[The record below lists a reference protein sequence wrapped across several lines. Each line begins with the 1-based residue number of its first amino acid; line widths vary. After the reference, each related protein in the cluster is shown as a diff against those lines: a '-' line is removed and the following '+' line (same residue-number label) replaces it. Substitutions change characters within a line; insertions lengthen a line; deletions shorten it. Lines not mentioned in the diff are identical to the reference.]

1 MSFEAAVHAKAIQLD
16 KLALEMCAA
25 AGSGHP
31 TTALSLGHI
40 ATVLMYHAMRWTPD
54 TPDHPLSDR
63 LVLSEGHACPIIYA
77 ACADLGVLIG
87 KEPGQRRPMTR
98 DDAMSLRKAESP
110 IDGHPNPAEGF
121 PFFDAATGS
130 LGMGLS
136 IAAGIA
142 IGARQD
148 EIGRRVFCII
158 GDGESRE
165 GQIWEACDFI
175 IDHALASV
183 LPIFNC
189 NAYGQS
195 DKVSPQQSP
204 KSIAKK
210 LEAFGFTVRSIDG
223 HDPEALRA
231 VCDEF
236 AKRSAGAEPMAVV
249 ATTVKGWGAPSVQG
263 GGWHGKP
270 AIGAKLTK
278 ALEELDATGVRL
290 TSALASGESLRI
302 FPPTGSLPALPAP
315 RDIPS
320 FTAAMKSYDMA
331 STLTTGK
338 FATRKA
344 AGLALRAIGH
354 SDPDVVVLDA
364 DVKNST
370 FTEWFSLDKELSD
383 RFIECRIA
391 EQNMISA
398 ACGLSAAGKI
408 PFCATFSKFV
418 TRAYDQIEMAV
429 NSGANLKILGSHS
442 GISLA
447 SDGPSQMSLPDV
459 AWFRAFTRM
468 RDHRGSPGFYI
479 LQPADAF
486 AAYGLTLAMAEH
498 DGCCYMRTAR
508 PDVEFIYDDKTIF
521 NLGKFEVLTK
531 GRDLLIITAGY
542 MVHECNKAV
551 ELLDK
556 LGVDAT
562 LVDLYSLPFDQDAL
576 LDVANDNGGNI
587 LTVEDNYAGGIGSAI
602 ADALTESGDGFTLAQ
617 MFVER
622 IPKSARDEEGVLR
635 MCGLHH
641 TAIAARAAS
650 ICGVGV

>member
-16 KLALEMCAA
+16 KLSLEMCAA

-31 TTALSLGHI
+31 TTAMSLGHLV
-40 ATVLMYHAMRWTPD
+40 TVLMYHAMRWSPEAPD
-54 TPDHPLSDR
+54 DPISDR
-63 LVLSEGHACPIIYA
+63 LVLSEGHGCPIVYA

-87 KEPGQRRPMTR
+87 KDPAARRPMTR
-98 DDAMSLRKAESP
+98 EDAMNLRKAESP
-110 IDGHPNPAEGF
+110 VDGHPNPMEGF

-136 IAAGIA
+136 IAAGLA
-142 IGARQD
+142 LGSRQD
-148 EIGRRVFCII
+148 GLARRVYCII

-165 GQIWEACDFI
+165 GQVWEACDFI
-175 IDHALASV
+175 VDHALTDV

-195 DKVSPQQSP
+195 DKVSSQQSP
-204 KSIAKK
+204 QTIARK
-210 LEAFGFTVRSIDG
+210 LESFGFKVRSIDG
-223 HDPEALRA
+223 HDPEAIRSAL
-231 VCDEF
+231 DEF
-236 AKRSAGAEPMAVV
+236 AQRGKGTPPMAVV

-270 AIGAKLTK
+270 ATGAKLQK
-278 ALEELDATGVRL
+278 ALEELDASRVKL
-290 TSALASGESLRI
+290 TSALAGDENLRI
-302 FPPTGSLPALPAP
+302 FPPAGELPARPEAE
-315 RDIPS
+315 DVPS
-320 FTAAMKSYDMA
+320 FSAAMKAYDMS
-331 STLTTGK
+331 STLATGRL
-338 FATRKA
+338 ATRKA
-344 AGLALRAIGH
+344 AGLALRALGH
-354 SDPDVVVLDA
+354 ANTDVVVLDA

-370 FTEWFSLDKELSD
+370 FTEWFSLDKDLAD
-383 RFIECRIA
+383 RFVECRIA

-447 SDGPSQMSLPDV
+447 ADGPSQMSLPDV
-459 AWFRAFTRM
+459 SWFRAFTRM
-468 RDHRGSPGFYI
+468 RDHRGAPGFYI
-479 LQPADAF
+479 LQPADAY

-498 DGCCYMRTAR
+498 HGACYMRTAR

-521 NLGKFEVLTK
+521 NLGKLEVLTK
-531 GRDLLIITAGY
+531 GRDLLIVSAGF
-542 MVHECNKAV
+542 MIHECNKAI

-556 LGVDAT
+556 QGVDAT
-562 LVDLYSLPFDQDAL
+562 LVDLYSIPFDQEAL
-576 LDVANDNGGNI
+576 LDLANDNGGNI
-587 LTVEDNYAGGIGSAI
+587 LTVEDNYGGGIGSAV

-617 MFVER
+617 MFVSR
-622 IPKSARDEEGVLR
+622 IPKSARDEEGILA

-641 TAIAARAAS
+641 TAIAARAAA

>member
-1 MSFEAAVHAKAIQLD
+1 VSFEAAVHAKAIQLD
-16 KLALEMCAA
+16 KLSLDMCAA

-31 TTALSLGHI
+31 TTAMSLGHLV
-40 ATVLMYHAMRWTPD
+40 TVLMYHSMRWAPEAPD
-54 TPDHPLSDR
+54 DPLSDR
-63 LVLSEGHACPIIYA
+63 LVLSEGHGCPIVYA
-77 ACADLGVLIG
+77 ACADLGVHIG
-87 KEPGQRRPMTR
+87 KEPEQRRPMTR
-98 DDAMSLRKAESP
+98 DDAMNLRKAESP

-136 IAAGIA
+136 IAAGLAIA
-142 IGARQD
+142 AHQD
-148 EIGRRVFCII
+148 GLDRRIFCII

-165 GQIWEACDFI
+165 GQVWEACDFI
-175 IDHALASV
+175 VDHELANV

-195 DKVSPQQSP
+195 DKVSSQQSAQ
-204 KSIAKK
+204 SLARK
-210 LEAFGFTVRSIDG
+210 LEAFGFTVKSIDG
-223 HDPEALRA
+223 HDPEQIRA
-231 VCDEF
+231 AFDEF
-236 AKRSAGAEPMAVV
+236 AKKSKGSAPMAVV

-270 AIGAKLTK
+270 ATGPKLQK
-278 ALEELDATGVRL
+278 ALEELDAARVKL
-290 TSALASGESLRI
+290 TSALAGDDNLRI
-302 FPPTGSLPALPAP
+302 FPPAGEVPHRPEPADAP
-315 RDIPS
+315 T
-320 FTAAMKSYDMA
+320 FAAAMKSYDMA
-331 STLTTGK
+331 STFATGK

-344 AGLALRAIGH
+344 AGLALRALGH
-354 SDPDVVVLDA
+354 TNSEIVVLDA

-370 FTEWFSLDKELSD
+370 FTEWFAIDKDLSN
-383 RFIECRIA
+383 RFVECRIA
-391 EQNMISA
+391 EQNMMSV

-429 NSGANLKILGSHS
+429 NSGANIKILGSHS

-447 SDGPSQMSLPDV
+447 ADGPSQMSLPDV
-459 AWFRAFTRM
+459 AWFRAFSRM
-468 RDHRGSPGFYI
+468 RDHRGGPGFYL

-498 DGCCYMRTAR
+498 HGACYMRTAR
-508 PDVEFIYDDKTIF
+508 PDVEFIYDDKTVF
-521 NLGKFEVLTK
+521 NLGKFELLTK
-531 GRDLLIITAGY
+531 GRDLLIISAGF
-542 MVHECNKAV
+542 MIHECNKAI

-556 LGVDAT
+556 QGIDAT
-562 LVDLYSLPFDQDAL
+562 LVDLYSIPFDQDAL
-576 LDVANDNGGNI
+576 LDLANENGGNI
-587 LTVEDNYAGGIGSAI
+587 LTVEDNYAGGLGSAV
-602 ADALTESGDGFTLAQ
+602 ADALTEAGDGFTLAQ

-622 IPKSARDEEGVLR
+622 IPKSARDEDGVLR

-641 TAIAARAAS
+641 SQIAARAAA

>member
-16 KLALEMCAA
+16 KLSLEMCAA

-31 TTALSLGHI
+31 TTAMSLGHLV
-40 ATVLMYHAMRWTPD
+40 TVLMYHAMRWSPD
-54 TPDHPLSDR
+54 APDHPLSDR

-77 ACADLGVLIG
+77 AGADLGVVIG
-87 KEPGQRRPMTR
+87 KGAQRRHMTR
-98 DDAMSLRKAESP
+98 DDAMSLRMADSP

-136 IAAGIA
+136 IAAGIGIA
-142 IGARQD
+142 AHHDGLD
-148 EIGRRVFCII
+148 RRIFCLI

-165 GQIWEACDFI
+165 GQVWEACDFI
-175 IDHALASV
+175 VDHELANV

-195 DKVSPQQSP
+195 DKVSRQQSP
-204 KSIAKK
+204 EALARK
-210 LEAFGFTVRSIDG
+210 LAAFGFTVKTVDG
-223 HDPEALRA
+223 HAPEAIRA
-231 VCDEF
+231 ALDEF
-236 AKRSAGAEPMAVV
+236 AQKSKGSQPMALV

-270 AIGAKLTK
+270 ATGAKLTK

-290 TSALASGESLRI
+290 TSALASDDNLRI
-302 FPPTGSLPALPAP
+302 FPPTGEVPAP
-315 RDIPS
+315 TEAAEAPTFS
-320 FTAAMKSYDMA
+320 AAMKSYDMA
-331 STLTTGK
+331 STLSTGK

-344 AGLALRAIGH
+344 AGLALRALGH
-354 SDPDVVVLDA
+354 VDPDMFVLDA

-370 FTEWFSLDKELSD
+370 FTEWFANDKDLSD
-383 RFIECRIA
+383 RFVECRIA

-408 PFCATFSKFV
+408 PFCATFAKFV
-418 TRAYDQIEMAV
+418 TRAYDQIEMAI
-429 NSGANLKILGSHS
+429 NSGANIKILGSHC

-447 SDGPSQMSLPDV
+447 ADGPSQMSLPDV
-459 AWFRAFTRM
+459 AWFRAFSRIK
-468 RDHRGSPGFYI
+468 DHRGSPGCYL

-498 DGCCYMRTAR
+498 EGACYMRTAR

-531 GRDLLIITAGY
+531 GRDLLIISAGF
-542 MVHECNKAV
+542 MIHECNKAI

-556 LGVDAT
+556 QGVDAT
-562 LVDLYSLPFDQDAL
+562 LVDLYSIPFDQDAL
-576 LDVANDNGGNI
+576 LDLANENGGNI
-587 LTVEDNYAGGIGSAI
+587 LTVEDNYAGGIGSAVSE
-602 ADALTESGDGFTLAQ
+602 ACTDAGDAFTLAQ

-622 IPKSARDEEGVLR
+622 IPKSARDEDGILKL
-635 MCGLHH
+635 CGLHH
-641 TAIAARAAS
+641 TAIAARAAA